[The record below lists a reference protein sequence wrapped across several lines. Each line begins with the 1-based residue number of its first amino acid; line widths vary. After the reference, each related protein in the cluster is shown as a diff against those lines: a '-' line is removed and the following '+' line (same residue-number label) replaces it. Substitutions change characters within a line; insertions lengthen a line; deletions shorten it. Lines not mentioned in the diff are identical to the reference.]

1 MISMKFNQYAV
12 YRVDQTS
19 FSKALWRLPYD
30 MVQKK
35 KLQIRMEFYRQ
46 QRIEKVSA
54 DDTAMTIWN
63 RRKDSF
69 EVSDVLVLNK
79 EGELTAYYISED
91 YLTPIEGFIRMNSS
105 GTLIS
110 MDTVDYHLE
119 NRKGSWMATDYI
131 IIEGKQFFLLEHTEY
146 RDKVPAVVLDA
157 YGKIMADNVRNG
169 FDDAVKQQIR
179 NKIRPQEQT
188 KPTPQK
194 QQLQR
199 PEIWQKYYQNGEWF
213 RQAES
218 GGEANYDM
226 VDGRVN
232 NLPKQPEKN
241 KSKKRKKKE
250 SVIRKLHKK
259 QIEIA
264 IRSGKPI
271 PKYLEQNRELNRR

>member
-1 MISMKFNQYAV
+1 MKLNQYAV

-19 FSKALWRLPYD
+19 SGKALWRLPYD

-35 KLQIRMEFYRQ
+35 KMQIRMEFYRQ

-79 EGELTAYYISED
+79 EGELTTYYISED

-131 IIEGKQFFLLEHTEY
+131 IIDGKQFFLLEHTEY

-179 NKIRPQEQT
+179 DQIRPQAQT

-194 QQLQR
+194 QQFQR
-199 PEIWQKYYQNGEWF
+199 LEIWQKYYQNGEWF

-232 NLPKQPEKN
+232 NLPKQPEKT
-241 KSKKRKKKE
+241 KVKKHKKKE
-250 SVIRKLHKK
+250 SVIGKLHKK

-271 PKYLEQNRELNRR
+271 PKYLEQNRELNKR

>member
-1 MISMKFNQYAV
+1 MKLNQYAV

-19 FSKALWRLPYD
+19 SGKALWRLPYD

-35 KLQIRMEFYRQ
+35 KMQIRMEFYRQ

-54 DDTAMTIWN
+54 YDTAMTIWN
-63 RRKDSF
+63 RRKDTF

-79 EGELTAYYISED
+79 EGELTTYYISED

-105 GTLIS
+105 GALIS

-131 IIEGKQFFLLEHTEY
+131 IIDGKQFFLLEHTEY

-157 YGKIMADNVRNG
+157 YGKIMADNVKNG
-169 FDDAVKQQIR
+169 FNDAVKQQIR
-179 NKIRPQEQT
+179 DQIRPQAQT

-194 QQLQR
+194 QQFQR
-199 PEIWQKYYQNGEWF
+199 LEIWQKYYQNGEWF

-218 GGEANYDM
+218 GGEDNYDM

-232 NLPKQPEKN
+232 NLPKQPEKT
-241 KSKKRKKKE
+241 KVKKHKKKE
-250 SVIRKLHKK
+250 SVIGKLHKK

>member
-1 MISMKFNQYAV
+1 MKLNQYAV

-19 FSKALWRLPYD
+19 SGKDLWRLPYD

-35 KLQIRMEFYRQ
+35 KLQIRIEFYRQ

-54 DDTAMTIWN
+54 DDTAITIWN

-79 EGELTAYYISED
+79 EGELTTYYISED

-105 GTLIS
+105 GALIS

-131 IIEGKQFFLLEHTEY
+131 IIDGKQFFLLEHTEY

-157 YGKIMADNVRNG
+157 YGKIMADNVKNG

-179 NKIRPQEQT
+179 DQIRPQEQT
-188 KPTPQK
+188 KLTPQK

-199 PEIWQKYYQNGEWF
+199 LEIWQKYYQNGEWL

-241 KSKKRKKKE
+241 KEKKRKKKE
-250 SVIRKLHKK
+250 SVIGKLHKK

-271 PKYLEQNRELNRR
+271 PK

>member
-1 MISMKFNQYAV
+1 MKFNQYAV

>member
-1 MISMKFNQYAV
+1 MKLNQYAV

-19 FSKALWRLPYD
+19 SGKALWRLPYD

-35 KLQIRMEFYRQ
+35 KMQIRMEFYRQ

-54 DDTAMTIWN
+54 YDTAMTIWN
-63 RRKDSF
+63 RRKDTF

-79 EGELTAYYISED
+79 EGELTTYYISED

-105 GTLIS
+105 GALIS
-110 MDTVDYHLE
+110 MDTVDYRLE

-131 IIEGKQFFLLEHTEY
+131 IIDGKQFFLLEHTEY

-157 YGKIMADNVRNG
+157 YGKIMADNVKNG

-179 NKIRPQEQT
+179 DQIRPQAQT

-194 QQLQR
+194 QQFQR
-199 PEIWQKYYQNGEWF
+199 LEIWQKYYQNGEWF

-241 KSKKRKKKE
+241 KVKKHKKKE
-250 SVIRKLHKK
+250 SVIGKLHKK

>member
-1 MISMKFNQYAV
+1 MKLNQYAV

-19 FSKALWRLPYD
+19 SGKALWRLPYD

-35 KLQIRMEFYRQ
+35 KLQIRIEFYRQ
-46 QRIEKVSA
+46 QRIEKISA

-63 RRKDSF
+63 RRKDTF

-79 EGELTAYYISED
+79 EGELTTYYISED

-105 GTLIS
+105 GALIS

-131 IIEGKQFFLLEHTEY
+131 IIDGKQFFLLEHTEY

-157 YGKIMADNVRNG
+157 YGKIMADNVKNG

-179 NKIRPQEQT
+179 DQIRPQAQT

-194 QQLQR
+194 QQFQR
-199 PEIWQKYYQNGEWF
+199 LEIWQKYYQNGEWF

-232 NLPKQPEKN
+232 NLPKQPEKT
-241 KSKKRKKKE
+241 KVKKHKKKE
-250 SVIRKLHKK
+250 SVIGKLHKK

>member
-1 MISMKFNQYAV
+1 MKLNQYAV

-19 FSKALWRLPYD
+19 SGKALWRLPYD

-35 KLQIRMEFYRQ
+35 KMQIRMEFYRQ

-63 RRKDSF
+63 RRKDTF

-79 EGELTAYYISED
+79 EGELTTYYISED

-105 GTLIS
+105 GALIS

-131 IIEGKQFFLLEHTEY
+131 IIDGKQFFLLEHTEY

-157 YGKIMADNVRNG
+157 YGKIMADNVKNG

-179 NKIRPQEQT
+179 DQIRPQAQT

-194 QQLQR
+194 QQFQR
-199 PEIWQKYYQNGEWF
+199 LEIWQKYYQNGEWF

-232 NLPKQPEKN
+232 NLPKQPEKT
-241 KSKKRKKKE
+241 KVKKHKKKE
-250 SVIRKLHKK
+250 SVIGKLHKK

>member
-1 MISMKFNQYAV
+1 MKLNQYAV

-19 FSKALWRLPYD
+19 SGKALWRLPYD

-35 KLQIRMEFYRQ
+35 KLQIRIEFYRQ

-63 RRKDSF
+63 RRKDTF

-79 EGELTAYYISED
+79 EGELTTYYISED

-105 GTLIS
+105 GALIS

-131 IIEGKQFFLLEHTEY
+131 IIDGKQFFLLEHTEY

-179 NKIRPQEQT
+179 NQIRPQEQT
-188 KPTPQK
+188 KLIPQK

-199 PEIWQKYYQNGEWF
+199 LEIWQKYYQNGEWF

-232 NLPKQPEKN
+232 NLPKQPEKT
-241 KSKKRKKKE
+241 KVKKHKKKE
-250 SVIRKLHKK
+250 SVIGKLHKK

>member
-1 MISMKFNQYAV
+1 MKLNQYAV

-19 FSKALWRLPYD
+19 SGKALWRLPYD

-35 KLQIRMEFYRQ
+35 KMQIRMEFYRQ

-54 DDTAMTIWN
+54 YDTAMTIWN
-63 RRKDSF
+63 RRKDTF

-79 EGELTAYYISED
+79 EGELTTYYISED

-105 GTLIS
+105 GALIS

-131 IIEGKQFFLLEHTEY
+131 IIDGKQFFLLEHTEY

-157 YGKIMADNVRNG
+157 YGKIMADNVKNG

-179 NKIRPQEQT
+179 DQIRPQAQT

-194 QQLQR
+194 QQFQR
-199 PEIWQKYYQNGEWF
+199 LEIWQKYYQNGEWF

-232 NLPKQPEKN
+232 NLPKQPEKT
-241 KSKKRKKKE
+241 KVKKHKKKE
-250 SVIRKLHKK
+250 SVIGKLHKK

>member
-1 MISMKFNQYAV
+1 MKLNQYAV

-19 FSKALWRLPYD
+19 SGKALWRLPYD

-35 KLQIRMEFYRQ
+35 KMQIRMEFYRQ

-54 DDTAMTIWN
+54 YDTAMTIWN
-63 RRKDSF
+63 RRKDTF

-79 EGELTAYYISED
+79 EGELTTYYISED

-105 GTLIS
+105 GALIS

-131 IIEGKQFFLLEHTEY
+131 IIDGKQFFLLEHTEY

-157 YGKIMADNVRNG
+157 YGKIMADNVKNG

-179 NKIRPQEQT
+179 DQIRPQAQT

-194 QQLQR
+194 QQFQQL
-199 PEIWQKYYQNGEWF
+199 EIWQKYYQNGEWF

-232 NLPKQPEKN
+232 NLPKQPEKT
-241 KSKKRKKKE
+241 KVKKHKKKE
-250 SVIRKLHKK
+250 SVIGKLHKK

>member
-1 MISMKFNQYAV
+1 MKLNQYAV

-19 FSKALWRLPYD
+19 SGKALWKLPYD
-30 MVQKK
+30 LVQKK
-35 KLQIRMEFYRQ
+35 KMQIRMEFYRQ

-79 EGELTAYYISED
+79 EGELTTYYISED

-131 IIEGKQFFLLEHTEY
+131 IIDGKQFFLLEHTEY

-157 YGKIMADNVRNG
+157 YGKIMADNVKNG

-179 NKIRPQEQT
+179 DQIRPQAQT

-194 QQLQR
+194 QQFQR
-199 PEIWQKYYQNGEWF
+199 LEIWQKYYQNGEWF

-232 NLPKQPEKN
+232 NLPKQPEKT
-241 KSKKRKKKE
+241 KVKKHKKKE
-250 SVIRKLHKK
+250 SVIGKLHKK

>member
-1 MISMKFNQYAV
+1 MKLNQYAV

-19 FSKALWRLPYD
+19 SGKALWRLPYD

-35 KLQIRMEFYRQ
+35 KMQIRMEFYRQ

-54 DDTAMTIWN
+54 YDTAMTIWN
-63 RRKDSF
+63 RRKDTF

-79 EGELTAYYISED
+79 EGELTTYYISED

-105 GTLIS
+105 GALIS

-131 IIEGKQFFLLEHTEY
+131 IIDGKQFFLLEHTEY

-157 YGKIMADNVRNG
+157 YGKIMADNVKNG

-179 NKIRPQEQT
+179 DQIRPQEQT
-188 KPTPQK
+188 TPTPQK

-199 PEIWQKYYQNGEWF
+199 LEIWQKYYQNGEWF

-232 NLPKQPEKN
+232 NLPKQPEKT
-241 KSKKRKKKE
+241 KVKKHKKKE
-250 SVIRKLHKK
+250 SVIGKLHKK

>member
-1 MISMKFNQYAV
+1 M
-12 YRVDQTS
+12 
-19 FSKALWRLPYD
+19 
-30 MVQKK
+30 
-35 KLQIRMEFYRQ
+35 
-46 QRIEKVSA
+46 
-54 DDTAMTIWN
+54 
-63 RRKDSF
+63 
-69 EVSDVLVLNK
+69 
-79 EGELTAYYISED
+79 
-91 YLTPIEGFIRMNSS
+91 
-105 GTLIS
+105 
-110 MDTVDYHLE
+110 
-119 NRKGSWMATDYI
+119 
-131 IIEGKQFFLLEHTEY
+131 
-146 RDKVPAVVLDA
+146 
-157 YGKIMADNVRNG
+157 RNG

-179 NKIRPQEQT
+179 DQIRPQEQT

-199 PEIWQKYYQNGEWF
+199 LEIWQKYYQNGEWL

-232 NLPKQPEKN
+232 NLPKQPEKT

-250 SVIRKLHKK
+250 SVIGKLHKK

>member
-1 MISMKFNQYAV
+1 MKLNQYAV

-19 FSKALWRLPYD
+19 SGKALWRLPYD

-35 KLQIRMEFYRQ
+35 KLQIRIEFYRQ
-46 QRIEKVSA
+46 QRIEKISV

-63 RRKDSF
+63 RRKDTF

-79 EGELTAYYISED
+79 EGELTTYYISED

-105 GTLIS
+105 GALIS

-131 IIEGKQFFLLEHTEY
+131 IIDGKQFFLLEHTEY

-157 YGKIMADNVRNG
+157 YGKIMADNVKNG

-179 NKIRPQEQT
+179 DQIRPQAQT

-194 QQLQR
+194 QQFQR
-199 PEIWQKYYQNGEWF
+199 LEIWQKYYQNGEWF

-232 NLPKQPEKN
+232 NLPKQPEKT
-241 KSKKRKKKE
+241 KVKKHKKKE
-250 SVIRKLHKK
+250 SVIGKLHKK

>member
-1 MISMKFNQYAV
+1 MKLNQYAV

-19 FSKALWRLPYD
+19 SGKALWRLPYD

-35 KLQIRMEFYRQ
+35 KLQIRIEFYRQ

-79 EGELTAYYISED
+79 EGELTTYYISED

-105 GTLIS
+105 GALIS

-131 IIEGKQFFLLEHTEY
+131 IIDGKQFFLLEHTEY

-179 NKIRPQEQT
+179 NQIRPQEQT
-188 KPTPQK
+188 KLIPQK

-199 PEIWQKYYQNGEWF
+199 LEIWQKYYQNGEWL

-232 NLPKQPEKN
+232 NLPKQPEKT
-241 KSKKRKKKE
+241 KAKKRKKKE
-250 SVIRKLHKK
+250 SVIGKLHKK

>member
-1 MISMKFNQYAV
+1 MKLNQYTV

-19 FSKALWRLPYD
+19 SGKALWRLPYD

-35 KLQIRMEFYRQ
+35 KMQIRMEFYRQ

-54 DDTAMTIWN
+54 YDTAMTIWN
-63 RRKDSF
+63 RRKDTF

-79 EGELTAYYISED
+79 EGELTTYYISED

-105 GTLIS
+105 GALIS

-131 IIEGKQFFLLEHTEY
+131 IIDGKQFFLLEHTEY

-157 YGKIMADNVRNG
+157 YGKIMADNVKNG

-179 NKIRPQEQT
+179 DQIRPQAQT

-194 QQLQR
+194 QQFQR
-199 PEIWQKYYQNGEWF
+199 LEIWQKYYQNGEWF

-241 KSKKRKKKE
+241 KVKKHKKKE
-250 SVIRKLHKK
+250 SVIGKLHKK

>member
-1 MISMKFNQYAV
+1 MKLNQYAV

-19 FSKALWRLPYD
+19 SGKALWRLPYD

-35 KLQIRMEFYRQ
+35 KMQIRMEFYRQ

-54 DDTAMTIWN
+54 YDTAMTIWN
-63 RRKDSF
+63 RRKDTF

-79 EGELTAYYISED
+79 EGELTTYYISED

-105 GTLIS
+105 GALIS

-131 IIEGKQFFLLEHTEY
+131 IIDGKQFFLLEHTEY

-157 YGKIMADNVRNG
+157 YGKIMADNVKNG

-179 NKIRPQEQT
+179 DQIRPQAQT

-194 QQLQR
+194 QQFQR
-199 PEIWQKYYQNGEWF
+199 LEIWQKYYQNGEWF

-241 KSKKRKKKE
+241 KVKKHKKKE
-250 SVIRKLHKK
+250 SVIGKLHKK

>member
-1 MISMKFNQYAV
+1 
-12 YRVDQTS
+12 
-19 FSKALWRLPYD
+19 

-35 KLQIRMEFYRQ
+35 KMQIRMEFYRQ

-54 DDTAMTIWN
+54 YDTAMTIWN
-63 RRKDSF
+63 RRKDTF

-79 EGELTAYYISED
+79 EGELTTYYISED

-105 GTLIS
+105 GALIS

-131 IIEGKQFFLLEHTEY
+131 IIDGKQFFLLEHTEY

-157 YGKIMADNVRNG
+157 YGKIMADNVKNG

-179 NKIRPQEQT
+179 DQIRPQAQT

-194 QQLQR
+194 QQFQR
-199 PEIWQKYYQNGEWF
+199 LEIWQKYYQNGEWF

-218 GGEANYDM
+218 GGEANYDK

-241 KSKKRKKKE
+241 KVKNHKKKE
-250 SVIRKLHKK
+250 SVIGKLHKK

>member
-1 MISMKFNQYAV
+1 MKLNQYAV

-19 FSKALWRLPYD
+19 SGKALWRLPYD

-35 KLQIRMEFYRQ
+35 KMQIRMEFYRQ

-54 DDTAMTIWN
+54 YDTAMTIWN
-63 RRKDSF
+63 RRKDTF

-79 EGELTAYYISED
+79 EGELTTYYISED

-105 GTLIS
+105 GALIS

-131 IIEGKQFFLLEHTEY
+131 IIDGKQFFLLEHTEY

-157 YGKIMADNVRNG
+157 YGKIMADNLKNG

-179 NKIRPQEQT
+179 DQIRPQAQT

-194 QQLQR
+194 QQFQR
-199 PEIWQKYYQNGEWF
+199 LEIWQKYYQNGEWF

-232 NLPKQPEKN
+232 NLPKQPEKT
-241 KSKKRKKKE
+241 KVKKHKKKE
-250 SVIRKLHKK
+250 SVIGKLHKK

>member
-1 MISMKFNQYAV
+1 MKLNQYAV

-19 FSKALWRLPYD
+19 SGKALWRLPYD

-35 KLQIRMEFYRQ
+35 KLQIRIEFYRQ

-79 EGELTAYYISED
+79 EGELTTYYISED

-105 GTLIS
+105 GALIS

-131 IIEGKQFFLLEHTEY
+131 IIDGKQFFLLEHTEY

-157 YGKIMADNVRNG
+157 YGKIMADNVKNG

-179 NKIRPQEQT
+179 DQIRPQAQT

-194 QQLQR
+194 QQFQR
-199 PEIWQKYYQNGEWF
+199 LEIWQKYYQNGEWF

-232 NLPKQPEKN
+232 NLPKQPEKT
-241 KSKKRKKKE
+241 KVKKHKKKE
-250 SVIRKLHKK
+250 SVIGKLHKK

>member
-1 MISMKFNQYAV
+1 MKLNQYAV

-19 FSKALWRLPYD
+19 SGKALWRLPYD

-35 KLQIRMEFYRQ
+35 KMQIRMEFYRQ

-54 DDTAMTIWN
+54 YDTAMTIWN
-63 RRKDSF
+63 RRKDTF

-79 EGELTAYYISED
+79 EGELTTYYISED

-105 GTLIS
+105 GALIS

-131 IIEGKQFFLLEHTEY
+131 IIDGKQFFLLEHTEY

-157 YGKIMADNVRNG
+157 YGKIMADNVKNG

-179 NKIRPQEQT
+179 DQIRPQAQT

-194 QQLQR
+194 QQFQR
-199 PEIWQKYYQNGEWF
+199 LEIWQKYYQNGERF

-241 KSKKRKKKE
+241 KVKKHKKKE
-250 SVIRKLHKK
+250 SVIGKLHKK

>member
-1 MISMKFNQYAV
+1 MKLNQYAV

-19 FSKALWRLPYD
+19 SGKALWRLPYD

-35 KLQIRMEFYRQ
+35 KMQIRMEFYRQ

-54 DDTAMTIWN
+54 YDTAMTIWN
-63 RRKDSF
+63 RRKDTF

-79 EGELTAYYISED
+79 EGELTTYYISED

-105 GTLIS
+105 GALIS

-131 IIEGKQFFLLEHTEY
+131 IIDGKQFFLLEHTEY

-157 YGKIMADNVRNG
+157 YGKIMADNVKNG

-179 NKIRPQEQT
+179 DQIRPQAQT

-194 QQLQR
+194 QQFQR
-199 PEIWQKYYQNGEWF
+199 LEIWQKYYQNGEWF

-232 NLPKQPEKN
+232 NLPKQPEKT
-241 KSKKRKKKE
+241 KVKKHKKKE
-250 SVIRKLHKK
+250 SVIGKLHNK